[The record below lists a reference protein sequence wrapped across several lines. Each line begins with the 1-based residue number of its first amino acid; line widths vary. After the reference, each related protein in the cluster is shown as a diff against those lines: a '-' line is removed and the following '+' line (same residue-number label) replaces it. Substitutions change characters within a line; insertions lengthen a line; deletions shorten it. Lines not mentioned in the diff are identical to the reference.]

1 MMFKS
6 IKTSVLALLL
16 ISTAVYAHA
25 QKKITQG
32 IITYGV
38 EYDLSADQ
46 KSAIDVSSL
55 PKENKLEFN
64 GNFSK
69 LAMEMGPT
77 ILTIIKDGGAE
88 NALLLIDIPMAQK
101 QIATKMSKEDI
112 DKQAGG
118 IKYSDFKATGEKQV
132 ISGYKTEK
140 YTYKDDKGNAYELWA
155 TKDIELTPGATNTE
169 FKAIKAT
176 PIKFTL
182 SQNSIKTIL
191 TIKSVTKQNVGP
203 FTLTVPGGYDLLT
216 MAELEALRG
225 GG

>member
-1 MMFKS
+1 MFKS
-6 IKTSVLALLL
+6 MKTGVLALLL
-16 ISTAVYAHA
+16 VGTAFYAHA

-32 IITYGV
+32 VITYGV

-46 KSAIDVSSL
+46 KSTIDVSSL
-55 PKENKLEFN
+55 PKENKLQFN

-69 LAMEMGPT
+69 LGMEMGPS
-77 ILTIIKDGGAE
+77 ILTIIKDGGTE
-88 NALLLIDIPMAQK
+88 TALLLIDVPIAQK

-118 IKYSDFKATGEKQV
+118 IKYSDFKASGEKQT
-132 ISGYKTEK
+132 ISGYNTEK

-169 FKAIKAT
+169 FKSIKGT
-176 PIKFTL
+176 PIKFAL
-182 SQNSIKTIL
+182 SQNGVKTIL
-191 TIKSVTKQNVGP
+191 TIKSIAEQNVGP
-203 FTLTVPGGYDLLT
+203 FNLDVPSGYELMT
-216 MAELEALRG
+216 MQELEALRG

>member
-1 MMFKS
+1 MFKS
-6 IKTSVLALLL
+6 IKTGVLALFL
-16 ISTAVYAHA
+16 IGTAFYAHA
-25 QKKITQG
+25 QKKISQG

-38 EYDLSADQ
+38 EYDLSPDQ
-46 KSAIDVSSL
+46 KSTLDVSSL

-69 LAMEMGPT
+69 LGMEMGPT

-88 NALLLIDIPMAQK
+88 NALLLIDIPIAQK

-118 IKYSDFKATGEKQV
+118 IKYSDFKATGEKLMV
-132 ISGYKTEK
+132 SGYNTEK

-155 TKDIELTPGATNTE
+155 TKDITLTPGASNSE
-169 FKAIKAT
+169 FKDVKGT

-182 SQNSIKTIL
+182 SQNSVKTIL
-191 TIKSVTKQNVGP
+191 TIKSITEKNVGP
-203 FTLTVPGGYDLLT
+203 FTLDVPSGYDLLT